1 MAAKRGL
8 EKIEDGI
15 EALKSE
21 RNRQKQ
27 LTDECDLLR
36 CLSRSEV
43 ANSRQGL
50 KVNRGGE
57 QQIER
62 SARLARD
69 FRSADAR

>member
-15 EALKSE
+15 EAVKSE

-36 CLSRSEV
+36 CLSRSEE
-43 ANSRQGL
+43 AKSR
-50 KVNRGGE
+50 
-57 QQIER
+57 
-62 SARLARD
+62 
-69 FRSADAR
+69 